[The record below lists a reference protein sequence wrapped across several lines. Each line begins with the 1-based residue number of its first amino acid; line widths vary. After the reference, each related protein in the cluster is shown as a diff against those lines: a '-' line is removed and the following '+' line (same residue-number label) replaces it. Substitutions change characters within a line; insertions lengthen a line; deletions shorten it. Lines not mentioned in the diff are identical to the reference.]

1 MPLPTGPQWSDF
13 QPIEDQIPEGIGEV
27 AKREAK
33 EGTDVVLSVA
43 KKGFKAASRGTQA
56 ATLATAA
63 AGVIGAATG
72 VLPADTGLLVAASS
86 PVLPFARQGVE
97 HLSAK
102 VQDPDRMSLKRT
114 LNPSR
119 FVKGLLDP
127 PGAPQRR

>member
-13 QPIEDQIPEGIGEV
+13 SPQEDQIPAGVGEV
-27 AKREAK
+27 AK
-33 EGTDVVLSVA
+33 EGATVAASVA

-86 PVLPFARQGVE
+86 PALPFARQGVE
-97 HLSAK
+97 RFSDK
-102 VQDPDRMSLKRT
+102 MKDPDRMSFKRT

-127 PGAPQRR
+127 PGSPQRR